1 MHNTALG
8 NEIKYAKSEGYT
20 FVLNEEIWILS
31 KEVKINFGILNKISK
46 GSLDFYFVK
55 TFSFFAENYSA
66 EYVNALFYGVRTYL
80 SFNPESKDY
89 FTSSN
94 LINYRASLK
103 TKNIWHLGMIR
114 IFFNKWYGLGYP
126 GISKEI
132 VDLLDGW
139 RIKGNIKGDAI
150 KRKDPKHGPLSD
162 VELSAFNEKVVQA
175 YERNKIN
182 KTELVVSLLLSHTG
196 RRPVQISYLK
206 NQDVVSSLN
215 KKGERVYFIN
225 VPRVKQR
232 GEFRDEL
239 KLFALKEDVWNLIGL
254 LAEENIKEFRS
265 NLKIEL
271 SKDDLNK
278 FPLFPNWT
286 EVFKVKDKSD
296 FIYLLDTDRFHI
308 QNKQIDRIV
317 KKVVNQEKIYSERTG
332 ELLNL
337 SPRRFRYTIGTRAA
351 KEGFGELI
359 IAELLDHSDTQNAGV
374 YVRNVPEHVSRLDEA
389 IGFQLA
395 PYAQAF
401 AGKLVDRESDSIRGN
416 DRNSRIRTEDGN
428 PVGNCGDFGFCG
440 ANVPI
445 PCYTCIHFQP
455 WVDGP
460 HKEVY
465 ESLISER
472 ERIEQITG
480 DIAVTEVLDRSIL
493 AVAEVILKC
502 EVRNKEIINNKDSNE
517 GIVNE

>member
-1 MHNTALG
+1 MHKLKNKNNILNAH
-8 NEIKYAKSEGYT
+8 AEGYT
-20 FVLNEEIWILS
+20 FSLEDEVWALDKETKFNLSFLTGIDNESLKFGFINTLS
-31 KEVKINFGILNKISK
+31 
-46 GSLDFYFVK
+46 FY
-55 TFSFFAENYSA
+55 AMNYSA
-66 EYVNALFYGVRTYL
+66 KYVYNLFYNMKYFL
-80 SFNPESKDY
+80 SFIRGEKSL
-89 FTSSN
+89 TVEE
-94 LINYRASLK
+94 LINYKSSLK
-103 TKNIWHLGMIR
+103 EKDIWQIGLVR
-114 IFFNKWYGLGYP
+114 IFLKKWYGLGYL
-126 GISKEI
+126 GVSKDI
-132 VDLLDGW
+132 VDLLDDW
-139 RIKGNIKGDAI
+139 RIKGNIKGDVI
-150 KRKDPKHGPLSD
+150 KRKDPNHGPLSD
-162 VELSAFNEKVVQA
+162 MELSAFNEKVVQA
-175 YERNKIN
+175 YEKKKIN
-182 KTELVVSLLLSHTG
+182 KTELVISLLLSHTG
-196 RRPVQISYLK
+196 RRPIQISYLK
-206 NQDVVSSLN
+206 NQDIVSSLN
-215 KKGERVYFIN
+215 KKGEKIHFIN

-232 GEFRDEL
+232 GELRDEF
-239 KLFALKEDVWNLIGL
+239 KLFALKDDVWNLVKS
-254 LAEENIKEFRS
+254 LAEENILKFRAK
-265 NLKIEL
+265 LKISL
-271 SKDDLNK
+271 SDNDLNK
-278 FPLFPNWT
+278 FPLFPNWA
-286 EVFKVKDKSD
+286 EIFKAKDKND
-296 FIYLLDTDRFHI
+296 LIYLLDTDRFHI
-308 QNKQIDRIV
+308 KNKQIDSIV
-317 KKVVNQEKIYSERTG
+317 KKVVVQEKIYSERTG
-332 ELLNL
+332 ELLHL

-428 PVGNCGDFGFCG
+428 PIGNCGDFGFCG

-465 ESLISER
+465 ESLLSER
-472 ERIEQITG
+472 ERVEQITG

-502 EVRNKEIINNKDSNE
+502 EVRNKEIINTKDSNE

>member
-1 MHNTALG
+1 MHELA
-8 NEIKYAKSEGYT
+8 KVKSVKFAKSEGYK
-20 FVLNEEIWILS
+20 FSLDEDIWILN
-31 KEVKINFGILNKISK
+31 KDTKINLAC
-46 GSLDFYFVK
+46 LDDFLAKNIAINFIK
-55 TFSFFAENYSA
+55 TLSFFAENHSA
-66 EYVNALFYGVRTYL
+66 RYVENLFYRMKYFL
-80 SFNPESKDY
+80 SFTGKIEIFNSEQ
-89 FTSSN
+89 
-94 LINYRASLK
+94 LINYKASLNK
-103 TKNIWHLGMIR
+103 KDAWYLGLIR
-114 IFFNKWYGLGYP
+114 VFLNKWYGLGYS
-126 GISKEI
+126 GVSKDI
-132 VDLLDGW
+132 VNLLDNW
-139 RIKGNIKGDAI
+139 IIKGNIKGDSI
-150 KRKDPKHGPLSD
+150 KRKDPIYGPLSD
-162 VELSAFNEKVVQA
+162 MELSAFNEKVVQA
-175 YERNKIN
+175 YENKKIN
-182 KTELVVSLLLSHTG
+182 KTELVISLLLSHTG
-196 RRPVQISYLK
+196 RRPIQISYLK
-206 NQDVVSSLN
+206 NQDLVSSLN
-215 KKGERVYFIN
+215 KKGEKVYFLNI
-225 VPRVKQR
+225 PRAKQS
-232 GEFRDEL
+232 GEFREEL
-239 KLFALKEDVWNLIGL
+239 KLFALKEDVWNLVRL
-254 LAEENIKEFRS
+254 LAEENTQEFRAKL
-265 NLKIEL
+265 NIEL
-271 SKDDLNK
+271 SDNDVKK
-278 FPLFPNWT
+278 FPLFPNWI
-286 EVFKVKDKSD
+286 EILKEKGKNDLSH
-296 FIYLLDTDRFHI
+296 LLDTDRFHI
-308 QNKQIDRIV
+308 KNNQIHNVI
-317 KKVVNQEKIYSERTG
+317 KKVVKQEKIYSERTG
-332 ELLNL
+332 DLLHL

-401 AGKLVDRESDSIRGN
+401 AGKLVDRESESTRGN

-502 EVRNKEIINNKDSNE
+502 EIRNKEIKK
-517 GIVNE
+517 